1 MERDELQLAEIKLV
15 RVRQELEQKYGHYD
29 QVRRTATGILQAID
43 LSLVRSSIVKSVTE
57 EMMITTPKYW
67 LAPALVALTGWLNDQ
82 QDLAERA
89 LEEAMRRNSKK
100 TSLFFALVSRRYNR
114 QVACRQ
120 WFEHYFQ
127 EINPME
133 VDRDMVMVI
142 DGITNGVFPL
152 SITTAFTDQSTIW
165 KNELTSNV
173 ELKTAEREEW
183 RDALFQRIE
192 YPLMDE
198 KYPYLVKNSL
208 TWDKISYSAQIVQYH
223 EEIGNYL
230 GSVLKQDIEP
240 SPQVEVAID
249 NLLEKLVF
257 QYEDNELSLRQEER
271 KMQILIEEEG
281 DMEKA
286 DKRMEGEKELFSSTQ
301 NYLELLRN
309 MAMYPETLQVS
320 PLTQR
325 FALAVLKNVVI
336 ETHSDL
342 ATSIRKQVP
351 MEIHITTPNKIRE
364 IDLMKDWVFE
374 TRDGS
379 NMEECKKSM
388 KEALKK
394 SNKERIK
401 EMWKVRFSKEYLN
414 HNKIKAILIAALSAG
429 VFFYSPLMGGIGVLA
444 GAIFYKWLRE
454 KPFYDQLKE
463 IDPYIQTEVEATMAD
478 IVDYRHNFD
487 NADEKADQLPTLLR
501 PLYVKE
507 MLQRNYD
514 KARVIVR

>member
-1 MERDELQLAEIKLV
+1 
-15 RVRQELEQKYGHYD
+15 
-29 QVRRTATGILQAID
+29 
-43 LSLVRSSIVKSVTE
+43 
-57 EMMITTPKYW
+57 
-67 LAPALVALTGWLNDQ
+67 
-82 QDLAERA
+82 
-89 LEEAMRRNSKK
+89 
-100 TSLFFALVSRRYNR
+100 
-114 QVACRQ
+114 
-120 WFEHYFQ
+120 
-127 EINPME
+127 
-133 VDRDMVMVI
+133 
-142 DGITNGVFPL
+142 
-152 SITTAFTDQSTIW
+152 
-165 KNELTSNV
+165 
-173 ELKTAEREEW
+173 
-183 RDALFQRIE
+183 
-192 YPLMDE
+192 
-198 KYPYLVKNSL
+198 
-208 TWDKISYSAQIVQYH
+208 
-223 EEIGNYL
+223 
-230 GSVLKQDIEP
+230 
-240 SPQVEVAID
+240 
-249 NLLEKLVF
+249 LEKLVF

-286 DKRMEGEKELFSSTQ
+286 DKRMEGEKELFASTQ

-351 MEIHITTPNKIRE
+351 MEIHITTPNKIKE
-364 IDLMKDWVFE
+364 IDLMKDWIFE

-388 KEALKK
+388 QEALKK

-429 VFFYSPLMGGIGVLA
+429 VFFYSPLMGGIGILA

-454 KPFYDQLKE
+454 KPFHDQLKD
-463 IDPYIQTEVEATMAD
+463 IDPYVQTEVAATMAD
-478 IVDYRHNFD
+478 IVDYRHNFEK
-487 NADEKADQLPTLLR
+487 ADEKADQLPTLLR